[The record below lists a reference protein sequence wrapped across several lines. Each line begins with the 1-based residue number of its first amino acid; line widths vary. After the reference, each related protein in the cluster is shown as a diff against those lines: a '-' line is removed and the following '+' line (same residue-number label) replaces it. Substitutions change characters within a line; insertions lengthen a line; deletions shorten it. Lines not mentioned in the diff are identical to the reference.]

1 MRNCFSKI
9 TGLLDNNLHDA
20 DLQYKIEKV
29 LSDADREWLTRD
41 LYGISFSK
49 PASKW
54 FFGKRVAVLEYLA
67 KIVPDLSELRLGKN
81 RLSNNVFYT
90 AKIVKTLT
98 PEVLVNVLM
107 SFFLWIVTMHSKGSI
122 PSLME
127 ATNHLSR
134 KLVQLY
140 IQTLYRQHKRSTKD
154 PLTLSEWKQNN
165 QDKISFLNDDPTT
178 LTGIAGNLIQYLLT
192 ERINLVEQHSEYGV
206 DKKLVQYLR
215 LTGDSKEFMV
225 NSGTNSFSN
234 PTNLP
239 MIVKPKAYTLS
250 PEGVISYG
258 GYLGNNDLTDEPLF
272 IPRVGYK
279 EGTTLNKKNSIID
292 MINGLSSVSYKIN
305 VDTLNLW
312 CSEKYYN

>member
-1 MRNCFSKI
+1 
-9 TGLLDNNLHDA
+9 
-20 DLQYKIEKV
+20 
-29 LSDADREWLTRD
+29 
-41 LYGISFSK
+41 
-49 PASKW
+49 
-54 FFGKRVAVLEYLA
+54 
-67 KIVPDLSELRLGKN
+67 
-81 RLSNNVFYT
+81 
-90 AKIVKTLT
+90 
-98 PEVLVNVLM
+98 
-107 SFFLWIVTMHSKGSI
+107 MHSKGSI

-272 IPRVGYK
+272 IPRVCYK